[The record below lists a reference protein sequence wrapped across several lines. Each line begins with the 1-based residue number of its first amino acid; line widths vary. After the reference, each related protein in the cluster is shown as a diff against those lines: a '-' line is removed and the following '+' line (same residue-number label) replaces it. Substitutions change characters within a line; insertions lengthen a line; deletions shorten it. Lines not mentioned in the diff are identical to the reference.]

1 MDVLGVIDDYVTGR
15 HIPEDRAACA
25 LLVGDGDCDGEIVG
39 RFSARFRLD
48 QFLLARRL
56 GFGLDVARGFDP
68 SS

>member
-25 LLVGDGDCDGEIVG
+25 LLVGDGDGEIVG
-39 RFSARFRLD
+39 RLSARFRLD